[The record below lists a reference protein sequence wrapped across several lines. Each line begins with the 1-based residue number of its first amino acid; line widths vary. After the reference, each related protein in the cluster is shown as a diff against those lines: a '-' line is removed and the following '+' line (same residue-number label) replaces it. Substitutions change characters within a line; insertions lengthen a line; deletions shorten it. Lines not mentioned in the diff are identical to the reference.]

1 LCFYEFMLKS
11 VEAQQQEMEMV
22 SIESLVPERHLL
34 RKIDGAVDFSF
45 IRERVKHLYCEDNG
59 RPALDPVVLF
69 KLLLLG
75 YLYGV
80 RSERQ
85 LMREVEVNVAYRW
98 FLGLKLRD
106 KVPDASTLSQNRR
119 RRFAE
124 STIYQEIF
132 DEIVELA
139 MRRGL
144 ASGTVLYTDSTHL
157 KANANKNKYDVA
169 EVTVKPREYLAAL
182 DAAIAEDRAEH
193 GKRPLKPS
201 NPEPETRQI
210 KVSRTDRDSGYM
222 VRDGK
227 PKGFFYLDHRTVDG
241 RHAII
246 TDTHATPANVHDS
259 VPYLGRLDRQRE
271 RFGFSIRAVGVDAGY
286 AAAAI
291 AQGLEE
297 RNIYGAIGYRTPTHR
312 DGYFYKREFR
322 YDEKLDVYLCPNG
335 QLLRYRTTNR
345 EGYRQ
350 YHSDPEQCGN
360 CPVRQKCTQSSN
372 ATKVVTR
379 HVWESSRE
387 RMDRHRLSRVGKRI
401 YKRRKETVERSF
413 ADAKQ
418 LHGHRYARFRGL
430 TRVQQQCLLAATAQ
444 NIKKIALLL
453 SNSGPGMPFPLFPAL
468 VSAYI
473 DRLRRYRLLMPIH
486 NHQNRKSIQKTNPTK
501 NDGVRQQSEKAF
513 VKTKAFCNSESRSTY
528 IVVVVFP
535 VGSFTINTP

>member
-1 LCFYEFMLKS
+1 MLKKA
-11 VEAQQQEMEMV
+11 EGQQQELEMV
-22 SIESLVPERHLL
+22 SVESLVPSEHLL
-34 RKIDGAVDFSF
+34 RKIDRVVDFSF
-45 IRERVKHLYCEDNG
+45 IHDRVKHLYCENNG
-59 RPALDPVVLF
+59 RPALEPVVLF

-98 FLGLKLRD
+98 FLGLRLRD

-132 DEIVELA
+132 DEIVLLA
-139 MRRGL
+139 MNKGL

-157 KANANKNKYDVA
+157 KANANKNKYDLA
-169 EVTVKPREYLAAL
+169 EVEVKPQEYLAAL
-182 DAAIAEDRAEH
+182 DAAITEDRADH
-193 GKRPLKPS
+193 GKKPLKPS
-201 NPEPETRQI
+201 DPVPETKQI
-210 KVSRTDRDSGYM
+210 KVSRTDKDSGYM
-222 VRDGK
+222 VQEGK

-246 TDTHATPANVHDS
+246 TDSHVTPANVHDS

-271 RFGFSIRAVGVDAGY
+271 RFNFSIRAVGVDAGY

-291 AQGLEE
+291 TQGLEE
-297 RNIYGAIGYRTPTHR
+297 RNIYGVIGYRRGTHR
-312 DGYFYKREFR
+312 EGYFYKREYR
-322 YDEKLDVYLCPNG
+322 YEEKLDVYICPNG
-335 QLLRYRTTNR
+335 QLLTYRTTNR

-350 YHSDPEQCGN
+350 YHSNPGQCAN

-387 RMDRHRLSRVGKRI
+387 RMDEHRLNRVGKRI

-430 TRVQQQCLLAATAQ
+430 ERVQQQALLAATAQ
-444 NIKKIALLL
+444 NIKKIALQLGRI
-453 SNSGPGMPFPLFPAL
+453 GP
-468 VSAYI
+468 
-473 DRLRRYRLLMPIH
+473 
-486 NHQNRKSIQKTNPTK
+486 
-501 NDGVRQQSEKAF
+501 
-513 VKTKAFCNSESRSTY
+513 
-528 IVVVVFP
+528 
-535 VGSFTINTP
+535 NTPFTAFNALLQAYKALLHQYRQIAATLLFIP

>member
-1 LCFYEFMLKS
+1 MYFGFMLKQPE
-11 VEAQQQEMEMV
+11 VEQQELEWV
-22 SIESLVPERHLL
+22 SIASLVPSGHFL
-34 RKIDGAVDFSF
+34 RKVDAAVDFGF
-45 IRERVKHLYCEDNG
+45 IRDRVKHLYCENNG

-85 LMREVEVNVAYRW
+85 LMREVEVNVSYRW

-119 RRFAE
+119 RRFSE

-132 DEIVELA
+132 DQIVELA
-139 MRRGL
+139 VNKGL
-144 ASGTVLYTDSTHL
+144 ASGSVLYSDSTHL
-157 KANANKNKYDVA
+157 KANANKNKYDVS
-169 EVTVKPREYLAAL
+169 EVKVKAAEYLDAL
-182 DAAIAEDRAEH
+182 DAAIDEDRAAH
-193 GKRPLKPS
+193 GKKPLKDKPAA
-201 NPEPETRQI
+201 EPETRQI
-210 KVSRTDRDSGYM
+210 KVSRTDPESGYM

-246 TDTHATPANVHDS
+246 TDTHVTPANVHDS

-271 RFGFSIRAVGVDAGY
+271 RFNFNIRAVGVDAGY
-286 AAAAI
+286 AAAVI
-291 AQGLEE
+291 TQGLEE
-297 RNIYGAIGYRTPTHR
+297 RNIYGVIGYRTPTHR
-312 DGYFYKREFR
+312 EGYFYKREYR
-322 YDEKLDVYLCPNG
+322 YDEKLDVYICPNG
-335 QLLRYRTTNR
+335 QLLTYRTTNR

-350 YHSDPEQCGN
+350 YHSDATQCRN
-360 CPVRQKCTQSSN
+360 CPLRHKCTQSTN

-387 RMDRHRLSRVGKRI
+387 RMDEHRLSRVGKRI

-430 TRVQQQCLLAATAQ
+430 AKVQQQCLLAATAQ

-453 SNSGPGMPFPLFPAL
+453 SKTGPNLSPSGLQSL
-468 VSAYI
+468 LRAYLNH
-473 DRLRRYRLLMPIH
+473 LRRY
-486 NHQNRKSIQKTNPTK
+486 
-501 NDGVRQQSEKAF
+501 QQLAASLAGQ
-513 VKTKAFCNSESRSTY
+513 A
-528 IVVVVFP
+528 
-535 VGSFTINTP
+535 

>member
-1 LCFYEFMLKS
+1 MQGSLIYFIDMLKKA
-11 VEAQQQEMEMV
+11 EGEQQELEMV
-22 SIESLVPERHLL
+22 SVESLVPSGHLL
-34 RKIDGAVDFSF
+34 RKIDRVVDFSF
-45 IRERVKHLYCEDNG
+45 IHDRVKHLYCENNG

-119 RRFAE
+119 RRFTE

-132 DEIVELA
+132 DEIVLLA
-139 MRRGL
+139 VNRGL

-157 KANANKNKYDVA
+157 KANANKNRFDLA
-169 EVTVKPREYLAAL
+169 EVQVKPQEYLAAL
-182 DAAIAEDRAEH
+182 DAAIGEDRAGH
-193 GKRPLKPS
+193 GKAPLKARVA
-201 NPEPETRQI
+201 EAETKEI
-210 KVSRTDRDSGYM
+210 KVSRTDKDSGYM

-246 TDTHATPANVHDS
+246 TDTHVTPANVHDS

-271 RFGFSIRAVGVDAGY
+271 RFGFTIRAVGIDAGY

-291 AQGLEE
+291 TQGLEE
-297 RNIYGAIGYRTPTHR
+297 RNIYGVIGYRTPTHR
-312 DGYFYKREFR
+312 DGYFYKREYR

-335 QLLRYRTTNR
+335 QLLSYRTTNR

-350 YHSDPEQCGN
+350 YHSDPDQCRT
-360 CPVRQKCTQSSN
+360 CPVRQKCTQSAN
-372 ATKVVTR
+372 AIKVVTR
-379 HVWESSRE
+379 HVWEASRE
-387 RMDRHRLSRVGKRI
+387 RIDQHRLNRVGKRI
-401 YKRRKETVERSF
+401 YKRRKETVERNF

-418 LHGHRYARFRGL
+418 LHGHRYARMRGL

-444 NIKKIALLL
+444 NIKKIALLM
-453 SNSGPGMPFPLFPAL
+453 NRMGPNMPLTTL
-468 VSAYI
+468 MVLLNAYI
-473 DRLRRYRLLMPIH
+473 TQLQLY
-486 NHQNRKSIQKTNPTK
+486 QSIDQAP
-501 NDGVRQQSEKAF
+501 
-513 VKTKAFCNSESRSTY
+513 
-528 IVVVVFP
+528 
-535 VGSFTINTP
+535 GSAV